1 MIPTCKVLC
10 LVLLISAT
18 IVQGKENVKDKE
30 KKEERK
36 NAKLPPCAACNSLVK
51 SFQAGMKRTARGK
64 LEGGDTAWEEKTQ
77 VTNFYVLYLNIII
90 NAKKCKHIFIHNFDI
105 GRNSKR
111 NLMLTII

>member
-1 MIPTCKVLC
+1 MKNRGNLFSINDNKMMSIAFKMIPTCKVLC

-77 VTNFYVLYLNIII
+77 VTNF
-90 NAKKCKHIFIHNFDI
+90 
-105 GRNSKR
+105 
-111 NLMLTII
+111 